1 MKKSSA
7 PKTVA
12 IDFDGVIHRY
22 SEGWKDGTA
31 YDEPM
36 PDARASLE
44 LLLKTGYRVVI
55 FSTRDPIQIQ
65 DWFNCRLPEF
75 RTEIMHEHERF
86 WNSEGIIGITRHKPV
101 AFAYIDDRAI
111 HFNTW
116 PMALAELV
124 WRIGQES

>member
-22 SEGWKDGTA
+22 SKGWQDGST
-31 YDEPM
+31 YDTPM
-36 PDARASLE
+36 PDARASIE
-44 LLLKTGYRVVI
+44 LLMKSGYCVVI

-65 DWFNCRLPEF
+65 AWFETHMPEF
-75 RTEIMHEHERF
+75 RTEIMQPHERF
-86 WNSEGIIGITRHKPV
+86 WNSQGIIGVTRHKPV

-116 PMALAELV
+116 QMALAELV
-124 WRIGQES
+124 WRVEQES